1 MTMFKTT
8 RKKVLALLVAG
19 ATCVLLSTPLLAAD
33 YVSTKKDD
41 VNIRTG
47 PSTDS
52 PVSMELFAGYPLKV
66 ESKKGDWMKV
76 SDYEKDTGWIHSS
89 MVVSNKNVIVA
100 ATKSANMRSTPDT
113 KASVVADIER
123 GVVLS
128 VVSVKGKWKQVK
140 HSSGTVGW
148 VHETL
153 LWP

>member
-1 MTMFKTT
+1 MLFSSP
-8 RKKVLALLVAG
+8 LV
-19 ATCVLLSTPLLAAD
+19 AAD
-33 YVSTKKDD
+33 YVSIKKDN

-47 PSTDS
+47 PGTDS
-52 PVSMELFAGYPLKV
+52 PVSMELFTGYPLKV
-66 ESKKGDWMKV
+66 ESKKGDWLKI

-89 MVVSNKNVIVA
+89 MVIPNKNVIVA
-100 ATKSANMRSTPDT
+100 ATKSANMRNTPDT
-113 KASVVADIER
+113 KAAVVADIER